1 MKILVPVKRVVDYNV
16 KVRVKSDQSGVE
28 LENVKM
34 SMNPFDEIAIEEALR
49 IKEKNIASEV
59 IAISIGN
66 TQVQETIRNA
76 LAMGADSGIFVN
88 ADNNLEPLSIA
99 KILSSVVNK
108 INPDIIIMGKQAIV
122 AGMDAGL
129 MYNTYPLMNG
139 KFFPDQYGELGYL
152 DPFENPGSAQFHH
165 RHLGLITLLSLIFFY
180 IKNFFQIKVK
190 KRLNFLLLITFLQFF
205 LGVFILINFV
215 PTVFA
220 SLHQVGA
227 LIMFLTIISILHTQ
241 NIK

>member
-1 MKILVPVKRVVDYNV
+1 
-16 KVRVKSDQSGVE
+16 
-28 LENVKM
+28 
-34 SMNPFDEIAIEEALR
+34 
-49 IKEKNIASEV
+49 
-59 IAISIGN
+59 
-66 TQVQETIRNA
+66 
-76 LAMGADSGIFVN
+76 
-88 ADNNLEPLSIA
+88 
-99 KILSSVVNK
+99 
-108 INPDIIIMGKQAIV
+108 
-122 AGMDAGL
+122 MDAGFL
-129 MYNTYPLMNG
+129 YFTYPLMNG

-220 SLHQVGA
+220 SLHLVWA
-227 LIMFLTIISILHTQ
+227 LIMFLTIISIKFVLI
-241 NIK
+241 IK